1 MEQKHID
8 LIRRLIQ
15 STKNKKIEWQKSS
28 AKWQYRLELN
38 AATFVLDRIYDYDDP
53 YNQSPENTIT
63 CYSLNMYN
71 GDNTEI
77 RIAYV
82 TDADFTSD
90 YQLMEELYQE
100 AEESCI
106 RENETI
112 NKVIDELD
120 KLDLPYY

>member
-38 AATFVLDRIYDYDDP
+38 AATFVVDRIYDYDDP

-112 NKVIDELD
+112 NKVID
-120 KLDLPYY
+120 

>member
-38 AATFVLDRIYDYDDP
+38 AATFVVDRIYDYDDP

-90 YQLMEELYQE
+90 YQYF
-100 AEESCI
+100 I
-106 RENETI
+106 Y
-112 NKVIDELD
+112 
-120 KLDLPYY
+120 LPSVYTTVPHVR

>member
-38 AATFVLDRIYDYDDP
+38 AATFGVDRIYDYDDP

-120 KLDLPYY
+120 KLDLPY